1 MKIRRARLIREALG
15 LSLESVSRG
24 SSSISVAHLAGFE
37 TMRFGMGID
46 KLRELSA
53 YYASVK
59 EGDDTVAD
67 LDCSINALTD
77 EVEVEEQR
85 PRAEA
90 GT

>member
-1 MKIRRARLIREALG
+1 MKIRRARLVREALG
-15 LSLESVSRG
+15 LTLESVSRG

-37 TMRFGMGID
+37 TMRFGMGIE
-46 KLRELSA
+46 KLRELSE
-53 YYASVK
+53 YYAA
-59 EGDDTVAD
+59 VAMAQAID